1 MRVNAEQAS
10 KILMRKPTFGTEG
23 RLPSLDVMTS
33 EEPASDSAGV
43 VATACMHTETWATR
57 EASAV
62 EACDLQLAAR
72 EGQAGPYEVAERP
85 VVPMKPGNAG

>member
-1 MRVNAEQAS
+1 MQAVTRVNAEQAS

-43 VATACMHTETWATR
+43 VATACMHTETWRNTG
-57 EASAV
+57 SLGGGGV
-62 EACDLQLAAR
+62 
-72 EGQAGPYEVAERP
+72 
-85 VVPMKPGNAG
+85 